1 MGRSVADVA
10 AVLAA
15 LAGSDPLDTATGEA
29 DAHKQDYSAALQ
41 AGALKGARLGV
52 LRKDTGYNAELDAVF
67 EAALAKL
74 KSAGAEIVEIKD
86 YKQPAEIG
94 RDEGLI
100 LRTELKAT
108 LNAYLASTPPSVKTR
123 TLSDLIAFN
132 RAHAGE
138 EMGLFGQEGFERAQA
153 AKGLNDP
160 EYQKAKAEAQRLA
173 GPEGIGK
180 LLADD
185 RLDALI
191 APTVSPAWMTDVVL
205 GDQVPGGTGGLSA
218 IAGWPHLTV
227 PMGQV
232 RGLPVGI
239 SFMGPA
245 WSEAKLLGYGYA
257 FEQAT
262 RARRPPTYQPHVI
275 ELRPDR

>member
-1 MGRSVADVA
+1 MSQLVRHDWTIAEVEALFALPFGDLMFRAQDIHRAHHPPNAVQMSTLLSIKTGACPEDCAYCPQSVRYDTGLEREKLV
-10 AVLAA
+10 
-15 LAGSDPLDTATGEA
+15 PLDEVR
-29 DAHKQDYSAALQ
+29 S
-41 AGALKGARLGV
+41 
-52 LRKDTGYNAELDAVF
+52 
-67 EAALAKL
+67 
-74 KSAGAEIVEIKD
+74 
-86 YKQPAEIG
+86 
-94 RDEGLI
+94 
-100 LRTELKAT
+100 
-108 LNAYLASTPPSVKTR
+108 
-123 TLSDLIAFN
+123 
-132 RAHAGE
+132 
-138 EMGLFGQEGFERAQA
+138 RAQA
-153 AKGLNDP
+153 AKDLNDP

-245 WSEAKLLGYGYA
+245 WSEARLLGYGYA

-275 ELRPDR
+275 EPRPDR